1 MAIISSHTLNGM
13 NGTHAGGFPV
23 RLVNITKNS
32 EIFSTSIDNN
42 GRLEE
47 NVDLSLNDSTD
58 KYELIFDTG
67 VYWNSLGISASNN
80 QIISEVVLR
89 FSMPNKNARYHMP
102 VILSPNSYSTW
113 SVSYTHLTLPT
124 NGEV

>member
-89 FSMPNKNARYHMP
+89 FSMPNKNVRYHMP

-113 SVSYTHLTLPT
+113 SSQP
-124 NGEV
+124 E

>member
-23 RLVNITKNS
+23 RLINITKNS
-32 EIFSTSIDNN
+32 EIFSTNIDNN

-47 NVDLSLNDSTD
+47 NIDLSLNDVTD
-58 KYELIFDTG
+58 KFELIFDTG
-67 VYWNSLGISASNN
+67 VYWNSLGLSASDD
-80 QIISEVVLR
+80 QIITEVVLR

-102 VILSPNSYSTW
+102 VILSPNSYSIW
-113 SVSYTHLTLPT
+113 SSQP
-124 NGEV
+124 E

>member
-1 MAIISSHTLNGM
+1 MAIVSSHTLNGT
-13 NGTHAGGFPV
+13 NGTHAGEFPV

-32 EIFSTSIDNN
+32 EIFSTRMDNS

-47 NVDLSLNDSTD
+47 NVDLSLTD
-58 KYELIFDTG
+58 EIDKFELIFNTG
-67 VYWNSLGISASNN
+67 VYWNSFGLSSSEN

-102 VILSPNSYSTW
+102 LILSPNSYSTW
-113 SVSYTHLTLPT
+113 SSQP
-124 NGEV
+124 E

>member
-23 RLVNITKNS
+23 RLINITKNS

-113 SVSYTHLTLPT
+113 SSQP
-124 NGEV
+124 E

>member
-23 RLVNITKNS
+23 RLINITKNS
-32 EIFSTSIDNN
+32 EIFSTSMDNN
-42 GRLEE
+42 GRLEK
-47 NVDLSLNDSTD
+47 NVDLSLTDSTD
-58 KYELIFDTG
+58 KFELIFDTG
-67 VYWNSLGISASNN
+67 VYWNSLKLSAPGN

-102 VILSPNSYSTW
+102 VILSPNSYSIW
-113 SVSYTHLTLPT
+113 SSQP
-124 NGEV
+124 E

>member
-23 RLVNITKNS
+23 RLINITKNS

-47 NVDLSLNDSTD
+47 SVDLSLTDATD
-58 KYELIFDTG
+58 KFELIFCLLYTSPSPRD
-67 VYWNSLGISASNN
+67 VEEA
-80 QIISEVVLR
+80 R
-89 FSMPNKNARYHMP
+89 MP
-102 VILSPNSYSTW
+102 SYA
-113 SVSYTHLTLPT
+113 
-124 NGEV
+124 

>member
-23 RLVNITKNS
+23 RLINITKNS

-47 NVDLSLNDSTD
+47 SVDLSLTDATD
-58 KYELIFDTG
+58 KFELIFDTG
-67 VYWNSLGISASNN
+67 IYWKSFGLSASDN

-113 SVSYTHLTLPT
+113 SSQP
-124 NGEV
+124 E

>member
-13 NGTHAGGFPV
+13 NGTHAGGIPV
-23 RLVNITKNS
+23 RLINITKNS
-32 EIFSTSIDNN
+32 EIFSTRMDNS

-47 NVDLSLNDSTD
+47 NVDLSLTD
-58 KYELIFDTG
+58 EIDKFELIFDTG
-67 VYWNSLGISASNN
+67 VYWNSFGLSSSDN

-102 VILSPNSYSTW
+102 LILSPNSYSTW
-113 SVSYTHLTLPT
+113 SSQP
-124 NGEV
+124 E

>member
-58 KYELIFDTG
+58 NYELIFDTG

-113 SVSYTHLTLPT
+113 SSQP
-124 NGEV
+124 E

>member
-32 EIFSTSIDNN
+32 EIFSASIDDN

-47 NVDLSLNDSTD
+47 KVDLSLNDPAD
-58 KYELIFDTG
+58 RYELIFDTG

-102 VILSPNSYSTW
+102 VILSPNSYSIW
-113 SVSYTHLTLPT
+113 SSQP
-124 NGEV
+124 E

>member
-23 RLVNITKNS
+23 RLINMTKNS
-32 EIFSTSIDNN
+32 EIFRTSIDGN
-42 GRLEE
+42 GRLEK
-47 NVDLSLNDSTD
+47 NVDLSLTD
-58 KYELIFDTG
+58 ATEKFELIFDTG
-67 VYWNSLGISASNN
+67 VYWNSLGLSASDN

-113 SVSYTHLTLPT
+113 SSQP
-124 NGEV
+124 E

>member
-1 MAIISSHTLNGM
+1 MAIVSSHTLNGT
-13 NGTHAGGFPV
+13 NGTHAGEFPV

-32 EIFSTSIDNN
+32 EIFSTRMDNN

-47 NVDLSLNDSTD
+47 NVDLSLTD
-58 KYELIFDTG
+58 EIDKFELIFDTG
-67 VYWNSLGISASNN
+67 VYWNSFGLSSSDN

-102 VILSPNSYSTW
+102 LILSPNSYSTW
-113 SVSYTHLTLPT
+113 SSQP
-124 NGEV
+124 E

>member
-47 NVDLSLNDSTD
+47 KVDLSLNDSTD

-113 SVSYTHLTLPT
+113 SSQP
-124 NGEV
+124 E